1 MCVCVTMCVSMPGA
15 RAGVCTWQQEHP
27 PSRKTQPGPALL
39 TCNGQDDNHKIENVP
54 ADSEV
59 VMAQGQHLE
68 HTLSCEDDDKDHVDV
83 VQDVHL
89 QLALVVC
96 LHHHGDHVEADE
108 DHDHDVE
115 HLLCHKVVHLAQDL
129 VLQHGKECRDAYGW
143 VRVQSASTQDADRQK
158 TQDGERERDVRACG
172 GIGQEREDRPIR
184 PDHSVG

>member
-89 QLALVVC
+89 ELALVVR

-108 DHDHDVE
+108 DHNADIKDLFGYKIKDHALEFVLDQRICKSSFRKGE
-115 HLLCHKVVHLAQDL
+115 KKSNSTHLIL
-129 VLQHGKECRDAYGW
+129 
-143 VRVQSASTQDADRQK
+143 TQQYENAAFVNTPCLSRTWK
-158 TQDGERERDVRACG
+158 K
-172 GIGQEREDRPIR
+172 IWY
-184 PDHSVG
+184 VGRFDSFQMY